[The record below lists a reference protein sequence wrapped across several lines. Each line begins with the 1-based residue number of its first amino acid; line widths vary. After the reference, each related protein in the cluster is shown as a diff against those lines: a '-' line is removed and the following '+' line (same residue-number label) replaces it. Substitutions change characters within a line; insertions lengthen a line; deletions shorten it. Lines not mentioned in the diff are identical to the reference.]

1 MKKLFLF
8 AAGCAI
14 ALSSCTKSDMM
25 NALQEQSIDYSALP
39 AQVTEY
45 VDTNYPDTY
54 IDEATLVS
62 NHPEITYIVD
72 LETSESLAFKGS
84 GQFFGNGELY
94 RDGGVLDDANGHPHG
109 GGGCHGPGGQG
120 LGGHGH
126 GGHIPKDSLATAI
139 TDYLAANYADY
150 NYHGG
155 HIDSLC
161 QFEGALISIAL
172 KKQGQPPVRLF
183 FNQNGEYVMSVARAN
198 YADTPQAIQDYIV
211 TNYAGYNVKPK
222 VAKYTLADGTV
233 QYTVFIGLQG
243 DRKRLTFNADGA
255 LLCEQ

>member
-8 AAGCAI
+8 AAGCVV
-14 ALSSCTKSDMM
+14 ALSSCSKTDLT
-25 NALQEQSIDYSALP
+25 NALQEQGIDYSALP

-54 IDEATLVS
+54 IDEASLVS
-62 NHPEITYIVD
+62 NHPQVTYIVD
-72 LETSESLAFKGS
+72 LETSESLAFRGS
-84 GQFFGNGELY
+84 GQCLGNAEGYRGGGE
-94 RDGGVLDDANGHPHG
+94 GPKGHHG
-109 GGGCHGPGGQG
+109 GGGPGGG
-120 LGGHGH
+120 HHGG

-139 TDYLAANYADY
+139 IDYLAANYADY

-161 QFEGALISIAL
+161 QFEGALIAVAL
-172 KKQGQPPVRLF
+172 KKQGEPPVRLF
-183 FNQNGEYVMSVARAN
+183 FNQNGEYVMSVTRAN
-198 YADTPQAIQDYIV
+198 YTDTPQAIQDYIA

-243 DRKRLTFNADGA
+243 DRKRLTFSADGTF
-255 LLCEQ
+255 LCEQ